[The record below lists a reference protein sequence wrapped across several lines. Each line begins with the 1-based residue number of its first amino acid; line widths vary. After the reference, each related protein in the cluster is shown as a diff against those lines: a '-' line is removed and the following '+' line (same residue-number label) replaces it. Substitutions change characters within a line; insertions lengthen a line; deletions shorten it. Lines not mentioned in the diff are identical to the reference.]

1 MTLPE
6 DFINLV
12 GPVMG
17 QRLFAGLRRGLD
29 AEPVVSIRLNAVK
42 RPAAGLRVDGACECV
57 EWCKDGFYLETRP
70 NFTFDPMMHAGMY
83 YVQEASSMFLDH
95 VLRRCLDSRPVRML
109 DLCAAP
115 GGKST
120 VARAVLP
127 QGSLLVSN
135 EPLRPRAQVLAE
147 NMQKFGHPDVIVTN
161 SYPQDF
167 GRSGLCFDVM
177 LADVPCSGEGMFRKD
192 SEAVAAWSMQAVEK
206 CSALQRVI
214 VAEAW
219 PCLRPGGLLVYS
231 TCTFNTKENEENV
244 KFICEEL
251 GADVIDV
258 GAEAS
263 WGITGSLLSGF
274 DVPVYRFIPGIT
286 KGEGLFM
293 AVMRKHGQAGS
304 SIAGDD
310 EETSG
315 NVRKAGKSL
324 LRRNKNTVKPRFD
337 NVKPNPARWL
347 ASPEEYEVTVCGDI
361 LTAVPRSWIDTYV
374 IAEAG
379 LKVMTAGV
387 PLGKIKGK
395 DVIPAQGLAL
405 SAAFSADAFCPAD
418 LDYYGAINYLRREA
432 VILPPQMPRGYILV
446 RYKGMPLGFV
456 KNIGNRAN
464 NLYPAEWKIKSTHIP
479 EGGCCVV
486 EPK

>member
-29 AEPVVSIRLNAVK
+29 AEPVVSIRLNTVK

-206 CSALQRVI
+206 CSALQREI

-310 EETSG
+310 EGT
-315 NVRKAGKSL
+315 
-324 LRRNKNTVKPRFD
+324 
-337 NVKPNPARWL
+337 
-347 ASPEEYEVTVCGDI
+347 
-361 LTAVPRSWIDTYV
+361 
-374 IAEAG
+374 
-379 LKVMTAGV
+379 
-387 PLGKIKGK
+387 
-395 DVIPAQGLAL
+395 
-405 SAAFSADAFCPAD
+405 
-418 LDYYGAINYLRREA
+418 
-432 VILPPQMPRGYILV
+432 
-446 RYKGMPLGFV
+446 
-456 KNIGNRAN
+456 
-464 NLYPAEWKIKSTHIP
+464 
-479 EGGCCVV
+479 
-486 EPK
+486 